1 VVCRDGACHR
11 GAACADGRDGVGC
24 CDVLEDD
31 SQTREALVDV
41 EQRGEELALGVE
53 DADVLG
59 RVRGDL
65 AVDVEDH
72 VDLGT
77 LDYGLQHKQRERAG
91 SPPPWRQRSG
101 RRGRRR

>member
-1 VVCRDGACHR
+1 
-11 GAACADGRDGVGC
+11 
-24 CDVLEDD
+24 VLEDD
-31 SQTREALVDV
+31 AQTREALVDV

-59 RVRGDL
+59 RVRGDF

-72 VDLGT
+72 VDLGK
-77 LDYGLQHKQRERAG
+77 LDYGPATEAERAG
-91 SPPPWRQRSG
+91 SPPPWRQRLG